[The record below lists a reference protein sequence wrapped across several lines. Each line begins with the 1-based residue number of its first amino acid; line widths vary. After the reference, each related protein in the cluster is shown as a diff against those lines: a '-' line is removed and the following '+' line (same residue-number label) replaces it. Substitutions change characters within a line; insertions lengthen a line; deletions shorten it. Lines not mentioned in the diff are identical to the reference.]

1 MMVRKLLCD
10 GKEAIVMGRKLL
22 CGGKEAIV

>member
-10 GKEAIVMGRKLL
+10 GEEAIVVVRKLL
-22 CGGKEAIV
+22 RDGEEAIV